1 MRRFLTLLLGL
12 AGLALALAGGVL
24 AVRDRAAA
32 LGDVWYGLDP
42 GSLNLLQAVTQRYL
56 SPDLWDGAAVPLLL
70 APAWI
75 VLLLPGLVLLALGL
89 FAARR
94 R

>member
-1 MRRFLTLLLGL
+1 MGRFLRLLLWLTGPALVL
-12 AGLALALAGGVL
+12 AGLAL

-56 SPDLWDGAAVPLLL
+56 SPALWDGAAVPLLL
-70 APAWI
+70 EPAWI
-75 VLLLPGLVLLALGL
+75 VLLLPGLVLVALALL
-89 FAARR
+89 LARR